1 MTKMMSRRTA
11 MIAFGAVLIGGA
23 AATQIP
29 ATQAKAGK
37 PLINQ
42 IGSKGVAI
50 KGFDPVA
57 YFTVGKPTKG
67 TSEHTSE
74 YKGATWK
81 FASAENKALF
91 DGNPEKYAPAY
102 GGYCAY
108 GVAQGALVKIEGN
121 AWAIRNGKLYLN
133 YNRSVQNR
141 WAKKPAS
148 FIKTANTKW
157 PKLIGN
163 R

>member
-1 MTKMMSRRTA
+1 MMKTMSRRTA
-11 MIAFGAVLIGGA
+11 LFAMGAVLVAGA

-29 ATQAKAGK
+29 STEAKAAK

-42 IGSKGVAI
+42 IGSKGTAI

-67 TSEHTSE
+67 SSEHTSK

-81 FASAENKALF
+81 FASAENKSLF
-91 DGNPEKYAPAY
+91 DENPEKYVPAY

-108 GVAQGALVKIEGN
+108 GVAQGYLVKIEGN
-121 AWAIRNGKLYLN
+121 AWAIRGGKLYLN
-133 YNRSVQNR
+133 YDRGVQKR
-141 WAKKPAS
+141 WSKKPGS
-148 FIKTANTKW
+148 YIKTANTKW